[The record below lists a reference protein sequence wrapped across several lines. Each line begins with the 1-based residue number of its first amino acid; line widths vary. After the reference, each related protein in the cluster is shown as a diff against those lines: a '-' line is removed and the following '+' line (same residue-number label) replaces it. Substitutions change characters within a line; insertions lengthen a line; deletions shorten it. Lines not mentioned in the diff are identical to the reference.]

1 MQNSNERLMDMK
13 TKLIAFLL
21 VLALLLPTALSSVAL
36 EGEDSAPS
44 APSAQTA
51 DPFDYTSL
59 YVEDS
64 LIIAF
69 SAAGKTAGDAPTS
82 LTDSLGNSFSVGA
95 NAVWGDG
102 VLLNRGAVLDLTSA
116 QGTKLNGKSY
126 TYEFVLG
133 HEEKLAS
140 AAGSTLPEAF
150 DIGVLRYKVV
160 YTTENVTAAHA
171 YMSAGTATN
180 WVYDYGAT
188 QWTQKPFLDTKRAG
202 EIIELS
208 QSGQLDTATSKI
220 SFTTYRQGKDL
231 DTAASEYTYNPSL
244 LTFKLGKNLNLEIYA
259 VRVYSD
265 TLTAAERAQNH
276 FADLCAYYGLDVAG
290 YLALTE
296 VERAKIHTA
305 CSSVRIDRTVS
316 PASMQVFLDM
326 CVQMKG
332 NAPHLLLDTLL
343 SFDGYSVSIWN
354 GISLRAEFSLDESLL
369 TEALSQSYVIEC
381 GSVVAPADAKGEL
394 IRFDEESFSF
404 VAADPSYQQT
414 VAYCSDLDRSFP
426 EKVMAKTAFDAS
438 EALLYRHDQLL
449 FKAYVGIMDGEN
461 SYVILFDAESERFGK
476 SVSMNTLYEYF
487 LLDGYKAYPSVISYV
502 DKTLYDLLTV
512 FEDDL
517 TAAREV
523 LAESERALADIAM
536 LEALEK
542 DFYASAQTEGRSKY
556 DAYADIYTTYLAHR
570 ARKAAVNALPQKL
583 TRLEAAIGD
592 LREKIVA
599 SLADTPDVQD
609 FYADKFTAALLEKH
623 EALAE
628 AGNALTVDHTLE
640 AKYSTELFTRTQAA
654 RPTTKINKVL
664 NGVALDSHVIFADT
678 NERASHLLADTLYE
692 EYGMLLPLVPEV
704 LYGFV
709 GDDVPAIHLDFE
721 RTHDVYGQSVL
732 AYENETLTL
741 YGNTQNGVY
750 HAALK
755 ILSLFEARHKVTL
768 QEKTAVE
775 VAEVMDKTYAVDSF
789 FRPDGTLDTDSSEPL
804 TIVCIGGSL
813 TELGK
818 SWVAKVKEY
827 FEDRFPNRPV
837 TIYNAG
843 VGGTGSRLGASRFA
857 HDVLDLDP
865 DLVIVEFSVNDASSN
880 ELNSKQYV
888 ENMIYQCLQS
898 DKIPGIIYAHT
909 PQAVDKSAELY
920 DKHCQQVEWKGELA
934 AYYGISV
941 VNIYDYF
948 YRCYEQEKVRSGN
961 YALSYNE
968 YISDIYKLEDDGTY
982 DVHPIPKGR
991 GYGMYADAFIESFER
1006 DLPSMLT
1013 RLAYKDILCA
1023 EGEST
1028 VKASHN
1034 YLAHN
1039 DSRVTYED
1047 ASKWQV
1053 WTDTSRYSNADSNA
1067 IIGTHRYVYPFM
1079 AEGVRRTEKQSGAAF
1094 NFKTTA
1100 TDISFYYHG
1109 AKAGSEAT
1117 VYVNGVK
1124 KGTVTTKT
1132 GAQQPFQTSNVSL
1145 GNPSG
1150 QEVTVRVVVNEPTA
1164 SQYVFQFG
1172 YIIETFKP

>member
-1 MQNSNERLMDMK
+1 TYR
-13 TKLIAFLL
+13 
-21 VLALLLPTALSSVAL
+21 
-36 EGEDSAPS
+36 EGKQVS
-44 APSAQTA
+44 
-51 DPFDYTSL
+51 
-59 YVEDS
+59 
-64 LIIAF
+64 
-69 SAAGKTAGDAPTS
+69 K
-82 LTDSLGNSFSVGA
+82 
-95 NAVWGDG
+95 
-102 VLLNRGAVLDLTSA
+102 
-116 QGTKLNGKSY
+116 
-126 TYEFVLG
+126 VLG
-133 HEEKLAS
+133 HSDYFAYNGNLAFKFGKKLNM
-140 AAGSTLPEAF
+140 
-150 DIGVLRYKVV
+150 K
-160 YTTENVTAAHA
+160 
-171 YMSAGTATN
+171 
-180 WVYDYGAT
+180 
-188 QWTQKPFLDTKRAG
+188 
-202 EIIELS
+202 
-208 QSGQLDTATSKI
+208 
-220 SFTTYRQGKDL
+220 
-231 DTAASEYTYNPSL
+231 
-244 LTFKLGKNLNLEIYA
+244 IYA

-265 TLTAAERAQNH
+265 LLTDAERAQNH

-305 CSSVRIDRTVS
+305 FSSVRIDRTVS

-332 NAPHLLLDTLL
+332 NAPALLLDTLL

-354 GISLRAEFSLDESLL
+354 GISLRAEFSLDEALL

-381 GSVVAPADAKGEL
+381 GGVAAPADAKGEL

-414 VAYCSDLDRSFP
+414 VAYCSDLDSSFP
-426 EKVMAKTAFDAS
+426 EKVMAMTAFDAS

-461 SYVILFDAESERFGK
+461 SYVILFDAESERFGET
-476 SVSMNTLYEYF
+476 VSMNTLYEYF
-487 LLDGYKAYPSVISYV
+487 LLNGYEAYPSVISYV
-502 DKTLYDLLTV
+502 DKTLYDLLTA
-512 FEDDL
+512 FEGDL
-517 TAAREV
+517 TAAGEV
-523 LAESERALADIAM
+523 LAECERALADVAM
-536 LEALEK
+536 LESLEK
-542 DFYASAQTEGRSKY
+542 DSYACAQTEGRSKY
-556 DAYADIYTTYLAHR
+556 DAYTDIYTTYLAHR
-570 ARKAAVNALPQKL
+570 ARKAAVGEFPQKL

-609 FYADKFTAALLEKH
+609 SYADKFTAALLEKH
-623 EALAE
+623 DALAE
-628 AGNALTVDHTLE
+628 AGNALTVDDALE
-640 AKYSTELFTRTQAA
+640 AQYSTELLTRTQAA
-654 RPTTKINKVL
+654 RPTAKINKEL

-678 NERASHLLADTLYE
+678 DERVSHLLTDTLYE

-732 AYENETLTL
+732 AYENGTLTL
-741 YGNTQNGVY
+741 YGSTQNGVY
-750 HAALK
+750 HAVLK
-755 ILSLFEARHKVTL
+755 ILSLFEARHNVTL

-813 TELGK
+813 TELGQR
-818 SWVAKVKEY
+818 WVTAVKTY
-827 FEDRFPNRPV
+827 FSMKFPNRPV

-843 VGGTGSRLGASRFA
+843 VGGTDSRLGASRFA

-865 DLVIVEFSVNDASSN
+865 DLVIVEFSVNDASAN
-880 ELNSKQYV
+880 ELDSKQYV

-909 PQAVDKSAELY
+909 PQAVDKSADLY
-920 DKHCQQVEWKGELA
+920 EKHCRQVEWKGELA
-934 AYYGISV
+934 AHYGISV
-941 VNIYDYF
+941 VDIYDYF
-948 YRCYEQEKVRSGN
+948 YRAYEEAKMSSGN
-961 YALSYNE
+961 LSMTYLD
-968 YISDIYKLEDDGTY
+968 YISNIYHLQGDGTY
-982 DVHPIPKGR
+982 DVHPISDGR
-991 GYGMYADAFIESFER
+991 GYAMYADAFIEAFER

-1023 EGEST
+1023 DGEST
-1028 VKASHN
+1028 VKAGHN

-1053 WTDTSRYSNADSNA
+1053 WTKTNRYSNADSNA
-1067 IIGTHRYVYPFM
+1067 IIGVQRYVYPFM
-1079 AEGVRRTEKQSGAAF
+1079 ADGVRRTEKQSGAAF
-1094 NFKTTA
+1094 TFKTTA

-1109 AKAGSEAT
+1109 AKAGSGAA

-1124 KGTVTTKT
+1124 KGTVTTKMS
-1132 GAQQPFQTSNVSL
+1132 AQQPFQTASVSL

-1150 QEVTVRVVVNEPTA
+1150 AEVTVRVVVNEPTD

-1172 YIIETFKP
+1172 YIIETFKE